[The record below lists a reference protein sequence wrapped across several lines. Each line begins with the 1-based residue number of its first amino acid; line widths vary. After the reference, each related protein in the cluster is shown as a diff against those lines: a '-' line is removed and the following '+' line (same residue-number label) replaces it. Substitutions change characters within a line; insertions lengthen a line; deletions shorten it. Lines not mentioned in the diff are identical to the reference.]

1 MAAPGQAGGTF
12 RCSSG
17 LLTARNDGAGDLG
30 VACRGVELL
39 VPEQHLDHPDVDLLL
54 QEMGGEAVPECLQ
67 GDALVDAGRLPGA
80 MEGAP

>member
-12 RCSSG
+12 IEMLQRALDRAQG
-17 LLTARNDGAGDLG
+17 GAGDLG

-54 QEMGGEAVPECLQ
+54 QEMGGEA
-67 GDALVDAGRLPGA
+67 GRRIGAG
-80 MEGAP
+80 